1 MKHKTGKRIGVIGLA
16 GILAAGAAGATV
28 YAKAP
33 GSSTRQESGITAEA
47 EEIRDRVRETAEKV
61 WQPKDGE
68 EVPFRDET
76 VYVVTAADGTAQKV
90 IVSERIREEN
100 GEETVSQSTTEKAL
114 PVSVQVTYTLDG
126 EELLP
131 EELVGKS
138 GHIVIRY
145 TYENRQYENMEIGGK
160 MEEIHVPYL
169 VLTGMILDS
178 SQFGNVTVSSGK
190 VIHDGSRSIVAGV
203 AFPGLNGALG
213 AEQELLPEYIE
224 VEADTEDFSLGSVY
238 TIVTNEVFSSLNLEE
253 IDLAEELKGAVT
265 ELTDAVESLADGSSE
280 LYDGMAELSDKT
292 GALKSGVNELTDGA
306 GDLAEG
312 AAALCDGVQS
322 LQNGAESLQSGA
334 QSLQSGAASLSSGL
348 STLTSKSGELT
359 QGAAQVFNT
368 LLAAANQQ
376 LAASGISVTLT
387 MENYAATLNGIMQSA
402 EQQVYS
408 SVYDSVKETVLA
420 QVLANAGLDQSA
432 YDALPEGDS
441 TKAAIDQTV
450 ADTMET
456 ADVQSR
462 ISTLVAQNT
471 SGATAQLAA
480 LKAQLDSYQAFY
492 QGLLSYTAGV
502 SSASSGASQLSSG
515 AGQLSS
521 GAGQLCSGVQEL
533 AAGAAEISDGS
544 VRLKDGLDTLG
555 EGTDALAEGAALLKE
570 GAEQLKDGLA
580 VFDQEGL
587 QKLSDLAGAD
597 LDTLTERLEAISR
610 VSRDYSSFAETSE
623 DIAGSVK
630 FIIRTA
636 EIR

>member
-1 MKHKTGKRIGVIGLA
+1 MKHKTAKRIGIIGLA
-16 GILAAGAAGATV
+16 GILAAGTAGATA

-33 GSSTRQESGITAEA
+33 GSTKQEKEITAEA
-47 EEIRDRVRETAEKV
+47 EEIRERVRETAEKV

-76 VYVVTAADGTAQKV
+76 VYVVTAADGTTQKV
-90 IVSERIREEN
+90 IVSERIREES
-100 GEETVSQSTTEKAL
+100 GEETISQSSTEKEL
-114 PVSVQVTYTLDG
+114 PVSVWVTYSLDG
-126 EELLP
+126 AEMQP

-145 TYENRQYENMEIGGK
+145 TYENRQYENREIGGK
-160 MEEIHVPYL
+160 TEEIHVPYL
-169 VLTGMILDS
+169 VLTGMVLDNDH
-178 SQFGNVTVSSGK
+178 FGNVTVSSGK
-190 VIHDGSRSIVAGV
+190 VIHDGSRSLVAGI
-203 AFPGLNGALG
+203 AFPGLNGDLG

-253 IDLAEELKGAVT
+253 VDLAEEVKDAVS
-265 ELTDAVESLADGSSE
+265 ELTDAVEALAEGSSE
-280 LYDGMAELSDKT
+280 LYDGMAELADRT
-292 GALKSGVNELTDGA
+292 GDLKSGVGELTQGA
-306 GDLAEG
+306 GELSEG
-312 AAALCDGVQS
+312 AAALCGGIQS
-322 LQNGAESLQSGA
+322 LQSGAESLQSGA
-334 QSLQSGAASLSSGL
+334 QSLQSGAATLSSGL
-348 STLTSKSGELT
+348 NTLSSKNGELT
-359 QGAAQVFNT
+359 QGAAQVFHS

-387 MENYAATLNGIMQSA
+387 IENYAATLNGMIQSA
-402 EQQVYS
+402 EQQVYN
-408 SVYDSVKETVLA
+408 SVYDSVKASVLA

-432 YDALPEGDS
+432 YNALPEGDS
-441 TKAAIDQTV
+441 AKAAIDQTV

-456 ADVQSR
+456 ADVQSQ

-471 SGATAQLAA
+471 SGATAQLAD
-480 LKAQLDSYQAFY
+480 LKSQLDSYQAFY

-502 SSASSGASQLSSG
+502 SSASSGAGQLSSG

-521 GAGQLCSGVQEL
+521 GASALSSGAQEL

-555 EGTDALAEGAALLKE
+555 EGTDALAEGAALLKD

-580 VFDQEGL
+580 IFDREGL

-610 VSRDYSSFAETSE
+610 VSRDYSSFAGDSE